1 MKAAESA
8 GCCASLQR
16 RARAFRDRTDL
27 MLQAIVYLRRK
38 ELPQGLPDG
47 VHP

>member
-1 MKAAESA
+1 VLHCNGAL
-8 GCCASLQR
+8 GQ
-16 RARAFRDRTDL
+16 FRDRTDL